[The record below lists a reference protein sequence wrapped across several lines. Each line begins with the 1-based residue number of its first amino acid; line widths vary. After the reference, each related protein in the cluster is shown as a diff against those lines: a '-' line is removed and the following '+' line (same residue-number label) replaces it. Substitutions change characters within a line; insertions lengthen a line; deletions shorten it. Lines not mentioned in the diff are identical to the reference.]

1 MAGKVSLFNVISPA
15 FFSLLS
21 SPNKETNFLL
31 IAQTEQSF
39 GKSLTIDRKKLVDDL
54 ADFIKM
60 MHISSVDEETFSEE
74 MEVPFESQNPQTKA
88 SNFVR
93 LLETRGWLDRD
104 QDEDLNPIVQR
115 TDAFIAI
122 YSALCDLLENEVN
135 AKEFATPLLS
145 LYRNIRGFD
154 MGNATAS
161 MQAVETDS
169 KDLEHALL
177 SINSRIKRFVSQ
189 AMSDVHIGEKEIL
202 TKLTV
207 DYQRLTAYIAFHNL
221 MTTNN
226 PNKYS
231 AEIIQKIY
239 ELSDPSVIKTMV
251 DNYLFTKDY
260 KNPTD
265 EQRREAKDYFTHV
278 LGDVE
283 EQMNDIEGS
292 LNVILG
298 RNHAYVRS
306 SSERIRFRLNNE
318 RNIKGEITGILK
330 RIKAAG
336 DSAQEVFDDPFL
348 FYSFRQS
355 DGKSLYTAKAA
366 AKIAPKK
373 IPFTRRE
380 ISEEAKQR
388 AEEIIRQRNTFSLEA
403 INSFVLEGLGKR
415 RRMLASEVPVQN
427 VDDFVKLILIS
438 VFSANKDARYTI
450 GEPNGNKFQTMG
462 FEVDDY
468 EIRVKEKKQ

>member
-1 MAGKVSLFNVISPA
+1 M
-15 FFSLLS
+15 
-21 SPNKETNFLL
+21 
-31 IAQTEQSF
+31 
-39 GKSLTIDRKKLVDDL
+39 
-54 ADFIKM
+54 
-60 MHISSVDEETFSEE
+60 
-74 MEVPFESQNPQTKA
+74 
-88 SNFVR
+88 
-93 LLETRGWLDRD
+93 
-104 QDEDLNPIVQR
+104 
-115 TDAFIAI
+115 
-122 YSALCDLLENEVN
+122 
-135 AKEFATPLLS
+135 
-145 LYRNIRGFD
+145 
-154 MGNATAS
+154 
-161 MQAVETDS
+161 
-169 KDLEHALL
+169 
-177 SINSRIKRFVSQ
+177 
-189 AMSDVHIGEKEIL
+189 
-202 TKLTV
+202 
-207 DYQRLTAYIAFHNL
+207 
-221 MTTNN
+221 
-226 PNKYS
+226 
-231 AEIIQKIY
+231 
-239 ELSDPSVIKTMV
+239 
-251 DNYLFTKDY
+251 
-260 KNPTD
+260 
-265 EQRREAKDYFTHV
+265 
-278 LGDVE
+278 
-283 EQMNDIEGS
+283 
-292 LNVILG
+292 
-298 RNHAYVRS
+298 
-306 SSERIRFRLNNE
+306 
-318 RNIKGEITGILK
+318 K